1 MQQSF
6 GAYLRQLRRQENLTQ
21 TELGGEEFSKSYI
34 SAVELEKVVPSR
46 DALRYFAQ
54 KLGQSIE
61 ELEQA
66 LQQSEPQSLF
76 ALRDTSLMA
85 FEEEYDQEVLALLNV
100 MIQGSHVVPMA
111 LPRHLTQL
119 SILSSTSL
127 QSQERRAHYA
137 FLSGLMEQEAG
148 RLEEARSLLEYALA
162 LITGQYRAAILDALG
177 TNYYY
182 MQEYHVALSYH
193 RRALTLLQEEKQQ
206 AFDLVL
212 QVEIHCGNVCCMLTM
227 HHEACDYFERAR
239 HHLRANHNMLL
250 AGELYLGL
258 GYSTFAALGQISPA
272 MRKKRHE
279 LSAEEVERIYQLS
292 IGYLLQSRTLYQVS
306 SDFYGEMYARLLQT
320 MVLLDFHNWRQ
331 QQALKADME
340 ARTKLLLINSGTLLD
355 EANEQAQQ
363 ILMHIQEKYG
373 RSAELPDEVKDILY
387 TTIAYLMRVHSY
399 RATQAR
405 QGGYADTAMREQMV
419 ALYISRKVLSLLE
432 KNAVNWA
439 TVQKIV
445 KLAPKDIG
453 RSESLPSIIDVAFV
467 IDAKMHSPIVIA
479 EIFFALGEIAEE
491 TVQGKKSVQQSYQ
504 DYEFADRCLHYA
516 LEMAQIEVPS
526 ERRDRSYYVRMYQ
539 NYLAI
544 IEKRWQ
550 VMGMLDE
557 GHAHMQEIVQE
568 AFAARRRAAV

>member
-54 KLGQSIE
+54 KLGQPIE
-61 ELEQA
+61 ELEQV

-76 ALRDTSLMA
+76 ALRDTSLVA

-100 MIQGSHVVPMA
+100 MIQGSHVVPMS

-137 FLSGLMEQEAG
+137 FLSGLIEQEAG

-162 LITGQYRAAILDALG
+162 LITVQYRATILDALG
-177 TNYYY
+177 TNYYR
-182 MQEYHVALSYH
+182 MQDHHVALSYH
-193 RRALTLLQEEKQQ
+193 QRALKLLQEEKQQ
-206 AFDLVL
+206 AFDLSL
-212 QVEIHCGNVCCMLTM
+212 QVEIHCGNACRMLTM
-227 HHEACDYFERAR
+227 HREACDYFERAR
-239 HHLRANHNMLL
+239 HHLRVNHNMQL

-258 GYSTFAALGQISPA
+258 GYSTFAALWQISPE
-272 MRKKRHE
+272 MMKKRRE
-279 LSAEEVERIYQLS
+279 LAAEEVERIYQLS

-331 QQALKADME
+331 QQALKADAE
-340 ARTKLLLINSGTLLD
+340 ARMKLLLINSGTLLD
-355 EANEQAQQ
+355 EANEQGQQ
-363 ILMHIQEKYG
+363 ILIHMQEQYG
-373 RSAELPDEVKDILY
+373 RGADLPDEVKNILY
-387 TTIAYLMRVHSY
+387 TAIAYLMRAHIY

-405 QGGYADTAMREQMV
+405 QGGYADTAMREQIV
-419 ALYISRKVLSLLE
+419 ALYISRKVFSLLE
-432 KNAVNWA
+432 KNEITWSI
-439 TVQKIV
+439 VQKIV
-445 KLAPKDIG
+445 KLAPKDIS
-453 RSESLPSIIDVAFV
+453 RSESLPSIIDVAFLSDTKLPGPV
-467 IDAKMHSPIVIA
+467 VIA

-491 TVQGKKSVQQSYQ
+491 TVQGKKGVRQSYE
-504 DYEFADRCLHYA
+504 DYEFADRCFHYA

-539 NYLAI
+539 NYRAI
-544 IEKRWQ
+544 IERRWQ
-550 VMGMLDE
+550 AMGMFDE
-557 GHAHMQEIVQE
+557 GHAHIL
-568 AFAARRRAAV
+568 